1 MKYSQTVPLAVVLC
15 AAQLAHGQTPPG
27 SQPSCEGNL
36 GVKYNNTRDVVTDEI
51 LFPDRKNLIDRVKI
65 RSH

>member
-1 MKYSQTVPLAVVLC
+1 MKYSQTAPLAVALC

-51 LFPDRKNLIDRVKI
+51 LFPDRKSYIDSSKMPN
-65 RSH
+65 H